1 MCRLLLCLGFV
12 FVASCGVSAPG
23 HRIINKQRPDKKR
36 NYTGKAQ
43 TQKESHKQGP
53 EHIECSHRR
62 PRPETSLYEQGP
74 DTKGVYTIW
83 AKTPH
88 EFSHTRP
95 RQKET
100 YHNKAQTKKEPTQA
114 SPRRRRN
121 LQREPR
127 THGIYTKKART
138 KRNPHKH
145 VYTPWDLGLLSV
157 DVLCVGLT
165 E

>member
-1 MCRLLLCLGFV
+1 MWVVFVSGFCFCKVLWCLGPR
-12 FVASCGVSAPG
+12 AWNYKQTEPRQKRKL
-23 HRIINKQRPDKKR
+23 HREGPDTKGISQ
-36 NYTGKAQ
+36 TGPR
-43 TQKESHKQGP
+43 T
-53 EHIECSHRR
+53 HIECSHRR

-121 LQREPR
+121 LQREPG
-127 THGIYTKKART
+127 THGIYTTKAQT
-138 KRNPHKH
+138 KNKSTQTCIHS
-145 VYTPWDLGLLSV
+145 LGPGPS
-157 DVLCVGLT
+157 LCRCPLCWAH
-165 E
+165 